1 MEICSDP
8 LCLNKARSF
17 GANAP
22 AGREGLRCKGARS
35 ESLHAQPYGAAVDLG
50 KVNVERNP
58 TSGTKV
64 VRRRV
69 LRASN
74 GVVQPG
80 LRRVGLWR

>member
-1 MEICSDP
+1 VQ
-8 LCLNKARSF
+8 RQY
-17 GANAP
+17 
-22 AGREGLRCKGARS
+22 CKSSTPHELSARS
-35 ESLHAQPYGAAVDLG
+35 ESLHGQLYGAAVDLG

-58 TSGTKV
+58 TSGRKV

-74 GVVQPG
+74 AVVQRG